1 MSHLNR
7 RRFLAVS
14 ACAAG
19 IAASPVA
26 AATFAEWRGVA
37 LGAQASMKISGL
49 NQAEAE
55 GIFAEVQ
62 AELERLEL
70 IFSLYRESELTLL
83 NRNGMLA
90 TPAPELLQVLSL
102 SDRVNKA
109 SLGAFDPTVQA
120 LWTAHAEGGDL
131 SAAKAMIG
139 WSKVGFNTE
148 AVTLAK
154 PGMALT
160 LNGIAQGTVT
170 DRISALLKSHGL
182 TNVLLDMGEIAAM
195 GEREAGQP
203 WRVGVINPQGE
214 MLRKLTLT
222 DRAMATSA
230 VDGFRLP
237 DGASHILHPFGNE
250 PTQSLVSI
258 AAPTAALADALSTA
272 ACLMHT
278 EAVTAMVAQ
287 FDGAEVIALT

>member
-7 RRFLAVS
+7 RRFLAMS
-14 ACAAG
+14 ACAVG
-19 IAASPVA
+19 VAASPVT
-26 AATFAEWRGVA
+26 AATSAEWRGVA
-37 LGAQASMKISGL
+37 LGAQASLKISGL
-49 NQAEAE
+49 SQAEAE

-90 TPAPELLQVLSL
+90 APAPELLEVLSL
-102 SDRVNKA
+102 SDRVNAA

-120 LWTAHAEGGDL
+120 LWNAHAEGGNL
-131 SAAKAMIG
+131 QAAKALTG
-139 WSKVGFNTE
+139 WSNVAFNTE

-154 PGMALT
+154 PGMAMT
-160 LNGIAQGTVT
+160 LNGIAQGAVT
-170 DRISALLKSHGL
+170 DRIAALLKSQGL

-195 GEREAGQP
+195 GERAAGQP
-203 WRVGVINPQGE
+203 WRVGVITPQGD

-237 DGASHILHPFGNE
+237 DGTSHIMHPFGNE
-250 PTQSLVSI
+250 PAQSLVSI
-258 AAPTAALADALSTA
+258 AAPSAALADALSTA
-272 ACLMHT
+272 ACLMNA
-278 EAVTAMVAQ
+278 EAVTAMAAQ
-287 FDGAEVIALT
+287 FDGAEVISLV